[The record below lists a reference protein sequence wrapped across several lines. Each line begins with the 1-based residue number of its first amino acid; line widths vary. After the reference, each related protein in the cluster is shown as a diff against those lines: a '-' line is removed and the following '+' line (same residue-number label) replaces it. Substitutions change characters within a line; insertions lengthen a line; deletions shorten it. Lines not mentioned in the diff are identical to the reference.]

1 MAEAA
6 QAVGGQASDERASGA
21 QVSGAR
27 RLSGKVALVTGGSR
41 GIGAGIARRLAEEGA
56 AVAVTYVA
64 SADRAEAVVKPVIA
78 DGGQA
83 MAVRADVADR
93 AALRSAIAEVVERFG
108 RLDILV
114 NNAGVGLVRPI
125 EEMTDADYDHVAAV
139 NLRAVFAATQEAL
152 RHLGDGGRVITIG
165 SVNAERVPFTG
176 GSLYA
181 LTKAGVA
188 GFTRGLAREVGA
200 RGITV
205 NNVQPGPVDTEMN
218 PADGPWAEAALPHL
232 AVGRYG
238 TADEVAGLVA
248 YLAAPEAAYI
258 TGATINVDGGYTA

>member
-1 MAEAA
+1 MS
-6 QAVGGQASDERASGA
+6 QP
-21 QVSGAR
+21 
-27 RLSGKVALVTGGSR
+27 LNGKVALVTGGSR
-41 GIGAGIARRLAEEGA
+41 GIGEGIARRLAREGA
-56 AVAVTYVA
+56 AVAVTYNA
-64 SADRAEAVVKPVIA
+64 SADRAEALVKEIVA

-83 MAVRADVADR
+83 LALQADAADR
-93 AALRSAIAEVVERFG
+93 ASLRTAVTEVAERLG

-114 NNAGVGLVRPI
+114 NNAGVGVIRPL
-125 EEMTDADYDHVAAV
+125 EELTDADYDHVAAV

-152 RHLGDGGRVITIG
+152 RHIGDGGRIITIG
-165 SVNAERVPFTG
+165 SINADRVPFAG

-188 GFTRGLAREVGA
+188 GFTRALAREVGA

-205 NNVQPGPVDTEMN
+205 NTVQPGPVDTDMN
-218 PADGPWAEAALPHL
+218 PADGPWAASALPHL

-248 YLAAPEAAYI
+248 HLAGPDAAYI
-258 TGATINVDGGYTA
+258 TGASLDVDGGYAA

>member
-1 MAEAA
+1 MS
-6 QAVGGQASDERASGA
+6 QP
-21 QVSGAR
+21 
-27 RLSGKVALVTGGSR
+27 LNGKVALVTGGSR
-41 GIGAGIARRLAEEGA
+41 GIGEGIARRLAREGA
-56 AVAVTYVA
+56 AVAVTYNA
-64 SADRAEAVVKPVIA
+64 SADRAEALVKEIVA

-83 MAVRADVADR
+83 LAVQADAADR
-93 AALRSAIAEVVERFG
+93 ASLRTAVTEVVDRLG

-114 NNAGVGLVRPI
+114 NNAGVGVIRPI
-125 EEMTDADYDHVAAV
+125 EELTDADYDHVAAV

-152 RHLGDGGRVITIG
+152 RHIGDGGRVITIG
-165 SVNAERVPFTG
+165 SINADRVPFAG

-188 GFTRGLAREVGA
+188 GFTRALAREVGS

-205 NNVQPGPVDTEMN
+205 NTVQPGPVDTDMN
-218 PADGPWAEAALPHL
+218 PADGPWAASALPHL

-248 YLAAPEAAYI
+248 YLAGPDAAYI
-258 TGATINVDGGYTA
+258 TGAALDVDGGYAA

>member
-1 MAEAA
+1 MP
-6 QAVGGQASDERASGA
+6 QP
-21 QVSGAR
+21 
-27 RLSGKVALVTGGSR
+27 LNGKVALVTGGSR
-41 GIGAGIARRLAEEGA
+41 GIGEGIARRLAREGA
-56 AVAVTYVA
+56 AVAVTYNA
-64 SADRAEAVVKPVIA
+64 SADRAEALVKEIVA

-83 MAVRADVADR
+83 LALQADAADR
-93 AALRSAIAEVVERFG
+93 ASLRTAVTEVAERLG

-114 NNAGVGLVRPI
+114 NNAGVGVIRPL
-125 EEMTDADYDHVAAV
+125 EELTDADYDHVAAV

-152 RHLGDGGRVITIG
+152 RHIGDGGRIITIG
-165 SVNAERVPFTG
+165 SINADRVPFAG

-188 GFTRGLAREVGA
+188 GFTRALAREVGA

-205 NNVQPGPVDTEMN
+205 NTVQPGPVDTDMN
-218 PADGPWAEAALPHL
+218 PADGPWAASALPHL

-248 YLAAPEAAYI
+248 HLAGPDAAYI
-258 TGATINVDGGYTA
+258 TGASLDVDGGYAA

>member
-1 MAEAA
+1 MTRAT
-6 QAVGGQASDERASGA
+6 QASDV
-21 QVSGAR
+21 QK
-27 RLSGKVALVTGGSR
+27 LSGKVAIVTGGSR
-41 GIGAGIARRLAEEGA
+41 GIGAGVARRLAEEGA
-56 AVAVTYVA
+56 AVAVTCNA
-64 SADRAEAVVKPVIA
+64 SADRAEALVKSVIA

-93 AALRSAIAEVVERFG
+93 SALRSAVAEVVERFG

-114 NNAGVGLVRPI
+114 NNAGVGLMGPI
-125 EEMTDADYDHVAAV
+125 EDVTDADYDRVADV

-152 RHLGDGGRVITIG
+152 RHMGDGGRVIMIG
-165 SVNAERVPFTG
+165 SINADRVPFAG

-188 GFTRGLAREVGA
+188 GFTRGLARELGA

-205 NNVQPGPVDTEMN
+205 NNVQPGPVDTDMN
-218 PADGPWAEAALPHL
+218 PADGPWAESTLPHL

-248 YLAAPEAAYI
+248 YLAGPEAGYI
-258 TGATINVDGGYTA
+258 TGASINVDGGYAA

>member
-6 QAVGGQASDERASGA
+6 RM
-21 QVSGAR
+21 
-27 RLSGKVALVTGGSR
+27 LSGKVAIVTGGSR

-64 SADRAEAVVKPVIA
+64 AADRAEALVKSVIA

-83 MAVRADVADR
+83 MAVRVDVADR
-93 AALRSAIAEVVERFG
+93 AALRAAITEVVEKFG

-114 NNAGVGLVRPI
+114 NNAGVGLVGPI
-125 EEMTDADYDHVAAV
+125 EEMTDADYDHVTAV

-152 RHLGDGGRVITIG
+152 RHIGDGGRIITIG
-165 SVNAERVPFTG
+165 SVNAERVPFSG

-188 GFTRGLAREVGA
+188 GFTRGLARDVAA

-205 NNVQPGPVDTEMN
+205 NNVQPGPVDTDMN
-218 PADGPWAEAALPHL
+218 PADGPWAASALPHL

-238 TADEVAGLVA
+238 TAGEVAGLVA
-248 YLAAPEAAYI
+248 YLTGPEAGYI

>member
-1 MAEAA
+1 MAQAAEAA
-6 QAVGGQASDERASGA
+6 QAAGASSTPA
-21 QVSGAR
+21 
-27 RLSGKVALVTGGSR
+27 LSGKVAVVTGGSR
-41 GIGAGIARRLAEEGA
+41 GIGAGIARRLAKEGA
-56 AVAVTYVA
+56 TVAVTYNA
-64 SADRAEAVVKPVIA
+64 SGDRAEVLVKEVIA
-78 DGGQA
+78 DGGRA
-83 MAVRADVADR
+83 LAIKADVADR
-93 AALRSAIAEVVERFG
+93 AALRSAITEVVERFG

-152 RHLGDGGRVITIG
+152 RHIGDGGRVITIG
-165 SVNAERVPFTG
+165 SVNADRVPFTG

-205 NNVQPGPVDTEMN
+205 NNVQPGPVDTDMN
-218 PADGPWAEAALPHL
+218 PADGPWAESTLPHL

-248 YLAAPEAAYI
+248 YLAGPDAGYI
-258 TGATINVDGGYTA
+258 TGASIDVDGGYTV